1 MPRGLSAVPP
11 LVALLLTLGV
21 GAAEAKKKPL
31 TDLPLIWSPTT
42 EIGELGPI
50 NLTGLGTVKVA
61 VPPFSDAREERELI
75 GENREDAG

>member
-31 TDLPLIWSPTT
+31 TDLPLIWVVLSAVSL
-42 EIGELGPI
+42 LG
-50 NLTGLGTVKVA
+50 
-61 VPPFSDAREERELI
+61 VPSGRK
-75 GENREDAG
+75 GGV